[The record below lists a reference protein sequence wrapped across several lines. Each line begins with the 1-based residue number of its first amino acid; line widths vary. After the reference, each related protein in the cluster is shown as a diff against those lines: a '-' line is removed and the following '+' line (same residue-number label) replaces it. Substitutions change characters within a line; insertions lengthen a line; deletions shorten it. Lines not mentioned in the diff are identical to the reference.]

1 MGKIDVHADDF
12 GESLHASRDIL
23 DCLTAGKLDSISVLS
38 NMGCFEQCVALYR
51 EREKDFPKKPL
62 ISVHLNFM
70 EGSCLE
76 RPWSVPS
83 GCLPWWTGRDISLF
97 PGENCSC
104 LPGCPGERS

>member
-76 RPWSVPS
+76 RPKRLPS
-83 GCLPWWTGRDISLF
+83 LVDGQGHFYISW
-97 PGENCSC
+97 GNCSC